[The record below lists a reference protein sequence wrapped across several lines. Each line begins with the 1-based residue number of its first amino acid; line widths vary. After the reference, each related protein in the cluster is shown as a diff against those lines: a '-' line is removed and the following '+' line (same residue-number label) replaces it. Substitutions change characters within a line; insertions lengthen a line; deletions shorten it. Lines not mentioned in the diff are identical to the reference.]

1 MSVLKNKK
9 EQQAIFN
16 DVVPGISNR
25 GSELLGLLLQQDG
38 DLFVRKVK
46 NYIKKVREGGVI
58 IDVGCGTGSLLD
70 AVTHNVPNSYRV
82 IGIDIS
88 AESVKLAKQKNAR
101 VDFIVC
107 DIDALPF
114 RDKVSDMVII
124 KNVLHHLSTLQPL
137 DNIIRLLNSSGFLL
151 IDDKIGGNPLQ
162 GILTLAYPLMPYNFK
177 MLLREKADHIDRY
190 GHLPPIT
197 GYRPKAYLKFITQYS
212 NKLAIVEVGYH
223 GFFLF
228 LGVLEYLSRLFP
240 RISNIRIPIY
250 KLYSLERRRILRWS
264 VVSMTIVVERV

>member
-16 DVVPGISNR
+16 DLVPKISNHT
-25 GSELLGLLLQQDG
+25 SLLGVSLQKDG
-38 DLFVRKVK
+38 DLFVQKVK
-46 NYIKKVREGGVI
+46 SYIKKIRKDGVI

-70 AVTHNVPNSYRV
+70 AINHHVPNSYHV

-88 AESVKLAKQKNAR
+88 AESVKLAKQKNAG

-107 DIDALPF
+107 DIEALPL

-137 DNIIRLLNSSGFLL
+137 DNLIQLLNSSGFLL
-151 IDDKIGGNPLQ
+151 IDDKISGNPLQ
-162 GILTLAYPLMPYNFK
+162 GILTLAYPLLPYNSK

-190 GHLPPIT
+190 GNLPPIT
-197 GYRPKAYLKFITQYS
+197 RYRPKAYVKFITQYP
-212 NKLAIVEVGYH
+212 NKLTIVELRYH
-223 GFFLF
+223 GFFLI
-228 LGVLEYLSRLFP
+228 LGALEYLSRFFP
-240 RISNIRIPIY
+240 RISNIRIPLY
-250 KLYSLERRRILRWS
+250 KLYSLERRKILRWS
-264 VVSMTIVVERV
+264 AVSMTMVVRRV